1 MLLQGSQSYLSAPQC
16 IWLWSVRG
24 LLREGFSLIDE
35 IDHVYLIKMLFAV
48 SFLKCQIVSAH
59 ESGIQKCQ
67 IVDAPKFGPVGS
79 IERYQVD
86 SQVPFYG
93 TSLGSKTQSVLQNV
107 VF

>member
-1 MLLQGSQSYLSAPQC
+1 M
-16 IWLWSVRG
+16 V
-24 LLREGFSLIDE
+24 DE

-48 SFLKCQIVSAH
+48 CSL
-59 ESGIQKCQ
+59 KCQ

-107 VF
+107 VV